1 MKMKKRMAAM
11 MLGAA
16 VLSQLLGGCAGSGSG
31 GGDQSGGSVS
41 QSGSG
46 VQSGGP
52 QTGGVQSGSGQGAA
66 RSGGSGEKILLRWAL
81 WSADTQPYWR
91 PIADA
96 YMEAHPNVEIE
107 IIDLGATDYAT
118 ALQTQLAGNDAPYDV
133 VAVKDGFS
141 FVSMILKGL
150 LKPMDQ
156 SAIDMEAYGGNL
168 APLMWEGE
176 VYTLPLRSDFYVLF
190 YNKDIFDRAEVPYPG
205 NDLTFEEYDA
215 MVRSLTDTTF
225 GSEVYGTH
233 YHTWDI
239 CVQGMASAAEDAD
252 ILAGDYDYM
261 RPYYEMVLSQQDDKA
276 CMDYSTL
283 KTSGLHYL
291 GAFGQG
297 NVATML
303 MGTWSIGT
311 LITRINE
318 GQYPDL
324 GEWAVAAYPHK
335 AGKES
340 GNTVGNFVGM
350 SVINSSENADTA
362 EDFVRFAAG
371 AEGARIVAEKGFM
384 PGMMTE
390 ETLETIFA
398 VEGFPTDEG
407 SREALTSVK
416 KTVLENP
423 LGENSPEIFQ
433 VLNTGHDYIM
443 TGTMT
448 VDEGIA
454 YMNEEVGKIGK

>member
-11 MLGAA
+11 ILGVA
-16 VLSQLLGGCAGSGSG
+16 VFSQLLYGCGSSG
-31 GGDQSGGSVS
+31 GAADNQSGNTLS
-41 QSGSG
+41 QAQTTAAGQAAPSGTDASG
-46 VQSGGP
+46 
-52 QTGGVQSGSGQGAA
+52 TED
-66 RSGGSGEKILLRWAL
+66 EKVRLKWAL

-91 PIADA
+91 PIAEA

-141 FVSMILKGL
+141 FVSMIMKGL

-168 APLMWEGE
+168 KPLMWEGE

-190 YNKDIFDRAEVPYPG
+190 YNKEIFDKAGVSYPT
-205 NDLTFEEYDA
+205 NDMTFEEYDA

-252 ILAGDYDYM
+252 ILAGDYNYM
-261 RPYYEMVLSQQDDKA
+261 RPYYEMVLGQQEDKV

-335 AGKES
+335 SGKEA

-350 SVINSSENADTA
+350 SVINSSKHVDVA

-371 AEGARIVAEKGFM
+371 TEGAKIVAEKGFM
-384 PGMMTE
+384 PGMMTD

-398 VEGFPTDEG
+398 VEGFPTDEV
-407 SREALTSVK
+407 SRKALTSVK
-416 KTVLENP
+416 KTILENP

>member
-1 MKMKKRMAAM
+1 MKMNKRMAAIV
-11 MLGAA
+11 LGAA
-16 VLSQLLGGCAGSGSG
+16 VVSQLLWGCSGSG
-31 GGDQSGGSVS
+31 NGTKAQSQDGSAGETSKAETSAQAS
-41 QSGSG
+41 QPG
-46 VQSGGP
+46 
-52 QTGGVQSGSGQGAA
+52 TG
-66 RSGGSGEKILLRWAL
+66 GEKIQLRWAL

-91 PIADA
+91 PIAEA
-96 YMEAHPNVEIE
+96 YMETHPDVEIE

-118 ALQTQLAGNDAPYDV
+118 ALQTQLAGSDSPYDV

-141 FVSMILKGL
+141 FVSMIMKGL

-168 APLMWEGE
+168 DPLMWDGQ

-190 YNKDIFDRAEVPYPG
+190 YNKDIFDKAQVPYPT
-205 NDLTFEEYDA
+205 NDMTFEEYDA

-225 GSEVYGTH
+225 GAEVYGAH

-239 CVQGMASAAEDAD
+239 CVQAMASAAEGAD
-252 ILAGDYDYM
+252 ILAGDYGYM
-261 RPYYEMVLSQQDDKA
+261 KPYYEMVLSQQEDKV

-335 AGKES
+335 AGTEP
-340 GNTVGNFVGM
+340 GNTAGNFVGM
-350 SVINSSENADTA
+350 SVIKASKHADAA

-371 AEGARIVAEKGFM
+371 AQGAKIVAEKGFM
-384 PGMMTE
+384 PGMMTD

-398 VEGFPTDEG
+398 VEGFPTDEV
-407 SREALTSVK
+407 SREALTGTK
-416 KTVLENP
+416 KIMLENP

-433 VLNTGHDYIM
+433 ALHTGHDYIM

-454 YMNEEVGKIGK
+454 YMEEEVEKIGK